1 MANDTSASETNRLC
15 FLDTRH
21 LEGPLVDHLDVWTRG
36 GKRIGTFDG
45 VVIDPAEHRARY
57 LVVDRGRLFP
67 DRCLIPLPAQL
78 DVVHQ
83 ALCVDDDDAE
93 GEKWQEFKP
102 ARFRAFGYDD
112 ESTDLLT
119 SNV

>member
-1 MANDTSASETNRLC
+1 MANDATDRRRLC

-21 LEGPLVDHLDVWTRG
+21 LEGPLVEHLDVWTHG

-45 VVIDPAEHRARY
+45 VVIDPREQRARY

-83 ALCVDDDDAE
+83 ALCVDDDEADGA
-93 GEKWQEFKP
+93 KWQEFKRS
-102 ARFRAFGYDD
+102 RFSSFD
-112 ESTDLLT
+112 ENTGVRSA
-119 SNV
+119 